1 MSAPVTR
8 VAMVLAAGR
17 GDRMRPLTDA
27 TPKPLLKVAGKPLI
41 EHHLERLA
49 RSGFERV
56 VINTSWLGE
65 QVPAALGDG
74 ARFGLALE
82 YSHET
87 PTALETGG
95 GIRQALDRLGEVFVV
110 VNGDVWCDFDPAT
123 LTLAADDLAT
133 LVLVD
138 NPTHNPS
145 GDFRLDAGRLHAQ
158 GRPRLTFSGIALYRR
173 ALFEAHAPGRFPLKP
188 LLDEAMAADRVAG
201 IHHGGEWLD
210 VGTPERLGA
219 LEARLALADY
229 G

>member
-1 MSAPVTR
+1 MTTPVTR

-17 GDRMRPLTDA
+17 GERLRPLTDA
-27 TPKPLLKVAGKPLI
+27 LPKPLVPVSGKPLI

-65 QVPAALGDG
+65 MVPAALGDG
-74 ARFGLALE
+74 SRFGLALE

-87 PTALETGG
+87 PTVLETGG
-95 GIRQALDRLGEVFVV
+95 GIRQALDRLGDPFVV
-110 VNGDVWCDFDPAT
+110 VNGDVWCDFDPAS
-123 LTLAADDLAT
+123 LALGADDLAT
-133 LVLVD
+133 LLLVD
-138 NPTHNPS
+138 NPDHNPR
-145 GDFRLDAGRLHAQ
+145 GDFHLEGHRVRLRGD
-158 GRPRLTFSGIALYRR
+158 PRLTFSGIGLYRR
-173 ALFEAHAPGRFPLKP
+173 ALFEGHAPGRFPLKP
-188 LLDEAMAADRVAG
+188 LLVEAMDAGRVG
-201 IHHGGEWLD
+201 GLRHSGEWCD